1 MKKTFPTFGIEKGM
15 KKKHSRIS
23 GTGIRRLSLP
33 GTDGNGN
40 SRSPLVSRELKAYD
54 VLLCRK
60 GTRSGKAAKFH
71 QETIIIRWV
80 VVFVSVSVVVA
91 VSFIRD
97 HQVVVYTDGKFINMI
112 TFTIK
117 LAKLDEVVDKYML

>member
-1 MKKTFPTFGIEKGM
+1 M

-80 VVFVSVSVVVA
+80 VVFMSVYVVVV

-97 HQVVVYTDGKFINMI
+97 CQVVVHTDGEVINMI
-112 TFTIK
+112 MFTIK
-117 LAKLDEVVDKYML
+117 LAKLDEVVDKDML

>member
-1 MKKTFPTFGIEKGM
+1 M
-15 KKKHSRIS
+15 
-23 GTGIRRLSLP
+23 
-33 GTDGNGN
+33 
-40 SRSPLVSRELKAYD
+40 KAYD

-71 QETIIIRWV
+71 QGTIIIRWV

-117 LAKLDEVVDKYML
+117 LAKLDEVVDKDML